1 MNNEIDKYRK
11 ILESEGELIVNC
23 RLSPQAK
30 NSEIKEI
37 MADGALKVRVTS
49 APEKGKA
56 NLELRHVLSKE
67 FNVPLNNINIIKGN
81 MSKFKKVFIS
91 K

>member
-1 MNNEIDKYRK
+1 MNNVINKYK
-11 ILESEGELIVNC
+11 KTLESEGEVLVDC

-37 MADGALKVRVTS
+37 MSDGALKIRVTS
-49 APEKGKA
+49 VPEKGKA
-56 NLELRHVLSKE
+56 NLELRHILSKQ
-67 FNVPLNNINIIKGN
+67 FKVPLNNVSIIKGH
-81 MSKFKKVFIS
+81 MSKFKRVSIS

>member
-1 MNNEIDKYRK
+1 MIDKYK
-11 ILESEGELIVNC
+11 KTLESEGEIIIDC
-23 RLSPQAK
+23 RLSPQSK

-37 MADGALKVRVTS
+37 MSDGALKVRVTS

-56 NLELRHVLSKE
+56 NLDLRHVLSKK
-67 FNVPLNNINIIKGN
+67 FRVPLNNVNIIKGH
-81 MSKFKKVFIS
+81 MSKFKRVNIS

>member
-1 MNNEIDKYRK
+1 MNSIIDKYK
-11 ILESEGELIVNC
+11 SSLEAEGSLIIYC

-30 NSEIKEI
+30 NGGIKEV
-37 MADGALKVRVTS
+37 MGDGALKVRVTS

-56 NLELRHVLSKE
+56 NLELINILSE
-67 FNVPLNNINIIKGN
+67 QFEVPLKSVKIIQGHT
-81 MSKFKKVFIS
+81 SKFKKVSIS